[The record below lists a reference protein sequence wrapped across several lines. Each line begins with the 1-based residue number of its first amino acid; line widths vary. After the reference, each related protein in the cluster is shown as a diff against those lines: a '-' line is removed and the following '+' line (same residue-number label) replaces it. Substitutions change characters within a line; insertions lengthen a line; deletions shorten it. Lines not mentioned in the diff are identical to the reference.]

1 MREIISALLLIIGFL
16 LQSTLFSQFTI
27 GGIEPNILIILV
39 ATVGFLVDN
48 KNGLILGFF
57 AGLLTDVFFG
67 SIIGINAL
75 IFMYIGYMNGFFKKV
90 LYSGDFKLPIGLIA
104 ISDILYGHLYYFVMF
119 LIKGDFHYT
128 YYLLSVILPE
138 VVYTSVIACLL
149 YPLLNIIFK
158 KIEKYEERI
167 DTSIG

>member
-1 MREIISALLLIIGFL
+1 MREFISGLLLIIGFL

-39 ATVGFLVDN
+39 ATVGFLVDS

-57 AGLLTDVFFG
+57 AGLLTDIFFG
-67 SIIGINAL
+67 SVIGIYAI

-90 LYSGDFKLPIGLIA
+90 LYSKDYKLPIGLIA
-104 ISDILYGHLYYFVMF
+104 ISDVLFGHLCYVTMF

-128 YYLLSVILPE
+128 YYLMSVILPE
-138 VVYTSVIACLL
+138 VIYTSVIACLL
-149 YPLLNIIFK
+149 YPLLHTIYQ

-167 DTSIG
+167 DSTIG